1 MGEHR
6 LDRHLRPD
14 GHVVG
19 GHHRADS
26 VLGVG
31 RERADVLPL
40 GLGEARQDRFALV
53 LGQPLV
59 EVGPL
64 VRLHRGEH
72 LAELGALQRSG
83 KGELILGR
91 EIAEDLRLLLHRQ
104 GAKHGRPHRG
114 GESRER
120 VGDVE
125 RMPSGELAA
134 HAIGAA
140 VREKGGDPGG
150 LGKVGHS
157 CVSSGVWAAAGRE
170 TQEVSASPRSRRRAD
185 RASYAGRRLSPAA
198 GRLLPSSIRRS
209 SVGLGDAPAGRS
221 ARHLGDA
228 GAAVNRCAVAWAG
241 HRGGGCAASPL
252 AV

>member
-83 KGELILGR
+83 EGELIFGR

-104 GAKHGRPHRG
+104 GAKHGRPDRG

-170 TQEVSASPRSRRRAD
+170 TQEVSASPRLPPARGSGVVCGPSALAGGRATT
-185 RASYAGRRLSPAA
+185 AVVHPSLLGRVGGCPGGPEHAA
-198 GRLLPSSIRRS
+198 HGRCRC
-209 SVGLGDAPAGRS
+209 
-221 ARHLGDA
+221 
-228 GAAVNRCAVAWAG
+228 AVNRCAVAWAG